1 MKIKYGAVVAA
12 ALLAAPFAATAQN
25 KTPGFYVGVE
35 GGVNFMQ
42 GMNVNVPDALTDEK
56 VGFAVGGVIG
66 YDFVGPR
73 VELEVPYRRN
83 TINSNGD
90 GFTSQVESIAAMVN
104 LIYDIMP
111 ENMISPHL
119 GGGVGIA
126 RVTQEST
133 RFAFQGIAGLSAV
146 IDDSWRISADYKFF
160 GTSNP
165 NTNGFDYRYLNHTG
179 MLTVAYKFG
188 APMMAAPP
196 PPRPAAPPVAYMVF
210 FDFDRAL
217 VTPTASNTIK
227 QAAAAYKAGGK
238 ARVGVTG
245 HADRSGGDAYNMAL
259 SLRRATAVKDALVR
273 EGVPAANI
281 AVVGRG
287 EAAPL
292 VQTADGVQEPQNRRV
307 EIVLQ

>member
-35 GGVNFMQ
+35 GGVNF
-42 GMNVNVPDALTDEK
+42 LTGLNLPAPNTSSEN

-73 VELEVPYRRN
+73 VELEIPYRN
-83 TINSNGD
+83 NGVTVN
-90 GFTSQVESIAAMVN
+90 GGGTRVESVAAMIN

-111 ENMISPHL
+111 ENVISPHL

-126 RVTQEST
+126 RVTTEST

-160 GTSNP
+160 GTTNP
-165 NTNGFDYRYLNHTG
+165 NAGGGVDYRYLNHTG
-179 MLTVAYKFG
+179 MLTIAYKFG
-188 APMMAAPP
+188 APMMAAPVP
-196 PPRPAAPPVAYMVF
+196 PPITAPAAAYMVF

-217 VTPTASNTIK
+217 ITPTASNTIK
-227 QAAAAYKAGGK
+227 QAAAAYKSGGK

-259 SLRRATAVKDALVR
+259 SLRRANAVKDALVR

-281 AVVGRG
+281 TVVGRG
-287 EAAPL
+287 EAQPL

>member
-1 MKIKYGAVVAA
+1 
-12 ALLAAPFAATAQN
+12 
-25 KTPGFYVGVE
+25 
-35 GGVNFMQ
+35 
-42 GMNVNVPDALTDEK
+42 
-56 VGFAVGGVIG
+56 
-66 YDFVGPR
+66 
-73 VELEVPYRRN
+73 
-83 TINSNGD
+83 
-90 GFTSQVESIAAMVN
+90 MVN

-126 RVTQEST
+126 RVTTEST

-160 GTSNP
+160 GTTNP
-165 NTNGFDYRYLNHTG
+165 NAGGVVDYRYLNHTG
-179 MLTVAYKFG
+179 MLTIAYKFG
-188 APMMAAPP
+188 APMAVAPVPP
-196 PPRPAAPPVAYMVF
+196 PITAPAAAYMVF

-217 VTPTASNTIK
+217 ITPTASNTIK
-227 QAAAAYKAGGK
+227 QAAAAYKSGGK

-259 SLRRATAVKDALVR
+259 SLRRANAVKDALVR

-281 AVVGRG
+281 TVVGRG
-287 EAAPL
+287 EAQPL